1 MDINL
6 QKLDTE
12 QVNENTKNID
22 SLSTLDMVTAINNE
36 DKKGRN
42 EI

>member
-1 MDINL
+1 MKSEIKVWRSRMDINL

-22 SLSTLDMVTAINNE
+22 I
-36 DKKGRN
+36 
-42 EI
+42 